1 VSAARVYLSTDIEG
15 TAGIVDWTQVLGP
28 GAEYEVGRRLLLAEV
43 NAAIDGASEAGASS
57 FLVNDAHAFMFNLPP
72 AAVHGEAS
80 LLSGRHKPLY
90 MMEGLDASFD
100 AAFFIAYHGS
110 IGHERAILSHT
121 YNPSAIWEVKLNG
134 VVVGESALNAL
145 VALHHGVPVAL
156 ITGDD
161 ATADEARTFSPAI
174 EAVVVKRSVSRFAAE
189 NLHPRQACELIR
201 AGARAAL
208 ERIGEIGPPQIAL
221 PAQLEIT
228 FLVADMA
235 EAATAIRGVERRSER
250 TIVASGDEPL
260 ALYRTFVTIVAL
272 TRGLGE

>member
-1 VSAARVYLSTDIEG
+1 
-15 TAGIVDWTQVLGP
+15 
-28 GAEYEVGRRLLLAEV
+28 VGRRLLLAEV
-43 NAAIDGASEAGASS
+43 NAAIDGAADAGATA
-57 FLVNDAHAFMFNLPP
+57 FLVNDAHATMHNLPP

-80 LLSGRHKPLY
+80 YLSGRHKPLY

-156 ITGDD
+156 ITGDQ
-161 ATADEARTFSPAI
+161 ATADEAHAFMPGI

-189 NLHPRQACELIR
+189 SLHPRQACEAIR
-201 AGARAAL
+201 AGARTAI
-208 ERIGEIGPPQIAL
+208 ERLSGMRPPEIAQ
-221 PAQLEIT
+221 PADLEIT
-228 FLVADMA
+228 FLTADMA
-235 EAATAIRGVERRSER
+235 AAATAIRGVERAAER
-250 TIVASGDEPL
+250 TVTTASEAPL
-260 ALYRTFVTIVAL
+260 ELYRTFVTIVAL

>member
-1 VSAARVYLSTDIEG
+1 VR
-15 TAGIVDWTQVLGP
+15 GP
-28 GAEYEVGRRLLLAEV
+28 GPEYEIGRQLLTDEV
-43 NAAIDGASEAGASS
+43 NAAIDGAVDAGASEI
-57 FLVNDAHAFMFNLPP
+57 LVNDAHRTMQNMHPGALHHN
-72 AAVHGEAS
+72 AS
-80 LLSGRHKPLY
+80 YLSGKHKPLY

-156 ITGDD
+156 ITGDQ

-189 NLHPRQACELIR
+189 SIHPRQACELIR

-208 ERIGEIGPPQIAL
+208 ERLGEIGPPQISL

-235 EAATAIRGVERRSER
+235 EAATAVRGVERLSER
-250 TIVASGDEPL
+250 AIVTRGEDPL

>member
-1 VSAARVYLSTDIEG
+1 VSAAKVYLSTDIEG
-15 TAGIVDWTQVLGP
+15 TAGIVDWSQVIGP
-28 GAEYEVGRRLLLAEV
+28 SAEYEVGRRLLLAEV
-43 NAAIDGASEAGASS
+43 NAAIDGAADAGASA
-57 FLVNDAHAFMFNLPP
+57 FLVNDAHATMHNLPP

-80 LLSGRHKPLY
+80 YLSGRHKPLY

-121 YNPSAIWEVKLNG
+121 YNPSAIWEVRLNG

-156 ITGDD
+156 ITGDQ
-161 ATADEARTFSPAI
+161 ATADEARAFMPGI

-189 NLHPRQACELIR
+189 SLHPRQACELIS
-201 AGARAAL
+201 AGARTAL
-208 ERIGEIGPPQIAL
+208 ERLSEMSPPAIDL
-221 PAQLEIT
+221 PATLEIT
-228 FLVADMA
+228 FLTADMA
-235 EAATAIRGVERRSER
+235 EAATAIRGVERTSPR
-250 TIVASGDEPL
+250 TITTTGEAALE
-260 ALYRTFVTIVAL
+260 LYRTFVTIVAL